1 LRLGV
6 PSGWIRRAT
15 LPHPRHRRGLDLAL
29 EDTMRRHVPF
39 LGWLLLIL
47 ATLYAIYNPLGAC
60 VLGLWLRGD
69 EVALPVKLLVTA
81 VPVAL
86 LGLYVYGTW
95 RAIGLVGIAILS
107 ILLGLVL
114 WVLAYYGVFDPA
126 DAGLWSWMAQPLLAV
141 VLAVGF
147 QWSRIWRGATG
158 QVSVD
163 DIDAHG
169 RETD

>member
-1 LRLGV
+1 VVGFVAAGCGLAAVAASRRPRLD
-6 PSGWIRRAT
+6 P
-15 LPHPRHRRGLDLAL
+15 
-29 EDTMRRHVPF
+29 EDIMQRHVPF
-39 LGWLLLIL
+39 LGWFLLIL
-47 ATLYAIYNPLGAC
+47 ATLYAIYNPLGVC
-60 VLGLWLRGD
+60 VLGLWLQGD
-69 EVALPVKLLVTA
+69 AVALPVKLLVTA
-81 VPVAL
+81 VTLAL

-95 RAIGLVGIAILS
+95 RAIGLVGIAVLGVLLS
-107 ILLGLVL
+107 LVL

-163 DIDAHG
+163 AIDASG
-169 RETD
+169 READ